1 MHIVLFKLLKG
12 LAKGIVLVGELV
24 VTVICIGGEIMLLVG
39 LGWMSG
45 IGRWVRARLVLK
57 LGLEFLSVVAK
68 VVGNFESGRI
78 QMIDRSVIHINYLIL
93 QLSTIY

>member
-1 MHIVLFKLLKG
+1 MHIIFLKLLEG
-12 LAKGIVLVGELV
+12 LAKGVVLVRELV

-39 LGWMSG
+39 FGWMSG

-57 LGLEFLSVVAK
+57 LRLEFLSVVAE

-78 QMIDRSVIHINYLIL
+78 
-93 QLSTIY
+93 